1 MKAVFTSGKRKKSNI
16 KLSNIKLNFER
27 GEQLI
32 VSSLSDLMRKENLE
46 KLENFSFGDF
56 SMNVGEF
63 GGSYLFNAVISDQ
76 KKLRERFSY
85 LNDNQIEKMIK
96 DDEKENYI
104 ERHTPSSDH
113 KYNYLYFFDNDQD
126 GLSPNIYKVLKKT
139 NTKKISFFI
148 NPSNIFTG
156 DFLED
161 TYEFKRKNRPR
172 DGKIFKI
179 KDNTLVFCCVPDYEN
194 GFCKTKFNKSEIKIF
209 SSNMEYFIKDRLK
222 KKKLAKFKVPNGVYG
237 IYSIINIPFFPAFK
251 NISEI
256 SEPRELLG
264 HYIKKFNP
272 KEGTIGHEQEKLE
285 RLFKNGTLTKY
296 QFSRARMRSWEGDT
310 LSGEIYSLKRK
321 YKKGTLSKKDFE
333 KEKNKLVLRKL
344 D

>member
-76 KKLRERFSY
+76 KNLRERFSY

-161 TYEFKRKNRPR
+161 TYEFKRKNKPY
-172 DGKIFKI
+172 DKKIFKI
-179 KDNTLVFCCVPDYEN
+179 KDNSLVFCCVPDYEH

-209 SSNMEYFIKDRLK
+209 SSNMEYFIKDRIK
-222 KKKLAKFKVPNGVYG
+222 KKKLVKFKVPNGVYG
-237 IYSIINIPFFPAFK
+237 IYSIINIPFYPAFK

-264 HYIKKFNP
+264 HYIKRFNP
-272 KEGTIGHEQEKLE
+272 EYGTIGWE
-285 RLFKNGTLTKY
+285 RKK
-296 QFSRARMRSWEGDT
+296 R
-310 LSGEIYSLKRK
+310 LK
-321 YKKGTLSKKDFE
+321 KKKAKK
-333 KEKNKLVLRKL
+333 
-344 D
+344 

>member
-1 MKAVFTSGKRKKSNI
+1 MKAVFTSGKRKKTNI
-16 KLSNIKLNFER
+16 KLSNIKLNLEH
-27 GEQLI
+27 GEQII

-63 GGSYLFNAVISDQ
+63 GGSYLFNAVYDQ
-76 KKLRERFSY
+76 KYLRERYSY
-85 LNDNQIEKMIK
+85 LNNNQIEKMIK

-104 ERHTPSSDH
+104 ERNTPGLDH

-148 NPSNIFTG
+148 NPSNVFTG

-161 TYEFKRKNRPR
+161 TYEFKGKNKPR

-179 KDNTLVFCCVPDYEN
+179 KDNSLVFCCVPDYEHR
-194 GFCKTKFNKSEIKIF
+194 FCKTKFNKSEIKKF
-209 SSNMEYFIKDRLK
+209 SSNMEYFIKDRIK
-222 KKKLAKFKVPNGVYG
+222 KKKLVKFKVPNGVYG
-237 IYSIINIPFFPAFK
+237 IYSIINIPFYPAFK

-264 HYIKKFNP
+264 HYIKRFNP
-272 KEGTIGHEQEKLE
+272 EYGTIGWEEKK
-285 RLFKNGTLTKY
+285 RL
-296 QFSRARMRSWEGDT
+296 
-310 LSGEIYSLKRK
+310 
-321 YKKGTLSKKDFE
+321 
-333 KEKNKLVLRKL
+333 KERKL
-344 D
+344 RNKKPKMK